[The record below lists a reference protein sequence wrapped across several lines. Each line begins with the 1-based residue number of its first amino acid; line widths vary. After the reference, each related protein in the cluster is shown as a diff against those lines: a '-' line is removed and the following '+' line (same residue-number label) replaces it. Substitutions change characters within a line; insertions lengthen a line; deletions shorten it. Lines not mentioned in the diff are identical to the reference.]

1 MNEQW
6 ELNKLEGQAHTPNN
20 QKKSW
25 KICKTLEMKR
35 KTWIVGH
42 FTKVQFKENHL
53 KGKVDNENKK
63 FKKLHL

>member
-1 MNEQW
+1 
-6 ELNKLEGQAHTPNN
+6 
-20 QKKSW
+20 
-25 KICKTLEMKR
+25 MKR

-63 FKKLHL
+63 FKKLRLQFKFVAPLTQILSPHKSLFYNIAT

>member
-1 MNEQW
+1 
-6 ELNKLEGQAHTPNN
+6 
-20 QKKSW
+20 
-25 KICKTLEMKR
+25 MKR